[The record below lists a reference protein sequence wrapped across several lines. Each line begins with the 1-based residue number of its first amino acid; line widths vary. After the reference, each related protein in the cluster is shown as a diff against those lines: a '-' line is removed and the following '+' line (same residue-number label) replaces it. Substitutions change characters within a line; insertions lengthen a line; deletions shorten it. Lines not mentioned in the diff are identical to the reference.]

1 MLTIQC
7 FLLVNLLPPPQTL
20 PYCQRALDWKER
32 LPPHPRCFP
41 ALCPVSACHARTV
54 ANSGI
59 SSDSDYG
66 GISSTVISAARHLSP
81 RHHPQAAGLGP
92 EAEGGRV
99 YWGEGH
105 LLPPRLCSPHFLQPF
120 LPTGVQ
126 RMSTRWPLATPELPD
141 NQARY
146 GMHVLWVTHRCVE
159 EGHSTPRFKSKNA
172 PSLKCDIEQVILLH
186 WRSVSLMGKTMPT
199 LSRGEEINI

>member
-1 MLTIQC
+1 MLATQC
-7 FLLVNLLPPPQTL
+7 FLLVNLLPPRQTL

-32 LPPHPRCFP
+32 LPHPPLLP

-59 SSDSDYG
+59 SSDSNYG

-92 EAEGGRV
+92 ETEGGRV
-99 YWGEGH
+99 YWAEGH
-105 LLPPRLCSPHFLQPF
+105 LLPPRLRSPHFLQPY

-126 RMSTRWPLATPELPD
+126 RMSTRWPVATPELPVS
-141 NQARY
+141 QARY

-159 EGHSTPRFKSKNA
+159 EGHTARRGSNQKMPL
-172 PSLKCDIEQVILLH
+172 PI
-186 WRSVSLMGKTMPT
+186 SVT
-199 LSRGEEINI
+199 LNNLFYFTGDQCL